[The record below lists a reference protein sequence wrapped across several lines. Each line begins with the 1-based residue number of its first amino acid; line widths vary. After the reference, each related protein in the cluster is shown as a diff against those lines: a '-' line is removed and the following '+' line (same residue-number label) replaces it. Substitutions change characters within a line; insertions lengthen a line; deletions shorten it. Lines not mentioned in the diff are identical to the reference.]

1 MTNVETEISLY
12 TLDKPLPQGAVFSYK
27 PQVITSQKFIELVLS
42 GEYFLLIIPDKARA
56 QQLLQAKLPA
66 QPSSFRVVVL
76 DNEYTASEVS
86 EFLNAETVIKI
97 LKVATKPVPLDEHIR
112 SALETLQNLKESENI
127 ISKVRTQNRVL
138 SEINENLEGLVQQR
152 TENLEHSKVAV
163 ESTLRAVRDLIKFV
177 KNLSQ
182 INNFDDLIILLRQ
195 EFIKLHKV
203 RPPLLVY
210 SLGGAELRCIFFQG
224 PQIIDQVLTV
234 NEKAFFNN
242 DSSNMRE
249 TLANALERPMSPII
263 ALQFMLN
270 DIKGAL
276 IFEHSFN
283 EEEQQ
288 LFYQI
293 LAERTESLRVA
304 FERLALKWRAHLIS
318 RQWSATF
325 DLLKD
330 PILIIDRDFRVVRSN
345 KNFNNY
351 SGDRCF
357 KVFANRQEPCV
368 GCPAIKAMADGQSN
382 TGKIHLA
389 DKTFEVGAFPIVV
402 EELGDSSNWIVHYK
416 DVTHSVNLQGQLVQS
431 EKMAAIGMLAGN
443 IAHELN
449 NPLTGIKSLAQI
461 LLSEVPK
468 DSAIYADLKEV
479 QGASERCEQIIKNLL
494 EFSSGKSKDLEVSS
508 LRDVVAKTLPLLK
521 TALYTFNT
529 SIELADDNDG
539 VFVDPQ
545 LLQQVIF
552 NLVNNACQAMGTK
565 GHIFIVSEVSSDK
578 VRLRVRDTGPGVPAH
593 LRQDI
598 FAPFFT
604 TKEEGQGTGL
614 GLSVSRSIVEKFKG
628 KLYLNEDILEGS
640 EFVIEL
646 PRSES

>member
-1 MTNVETEISLY
+1 MTNVETGIPLY
-12 TLDKPLPQGAVFSYK
+12 ILDQPLPKGAVFSYA
-27 PQVITSQKFIELVLS
+27 PRVINASQFIELAGG
-42 GEYFLLIIPDKARA
+42 GEYFLLLVSGKTRA
-56 QQLLQAKLPA
+56 QEILKSPLP
-66 QPSSFRVVVL
+66 QQTSSFRIVVI
-76 DNEYTASEVS
+76 DAEYSAQEVTQLLNSEI
-86 EFLNAETVIKI
+86 VIKI
-97 LKVATKPVPLDEHIR
+97 LKVGAKPIPVDEHIQ
-112 SALETLQNLKESENI
+112 AAMGVLQNLKESENI

-138 SEINENLEGLVQQR
+138 SEINENLEDLVRQR

-182 INNFDDLIILLRQ
+182 INNFDDLVILLRQ

-203 RPPLLVY
+203 RPPVLVY
-210 SLGGAELRCIFFQG
+210 SLGGSELRCIFFQG
-224 PQIIDQVLTV
+224 PQIIDQVITSHHSS
-234 NEKAFFNN
+234 FF
-242 DSSNMRE
+242 SSEGAAVRE
-249 TLANALERPMSPII
+249 ALANALERPMGPII
-263 ALQFMLN
+263 PLQFAMG
-270 DIKGAL
+270 DIQGAL

-288 LFYQI
+288 LFHQI
-293 LAERTESLRVA
+293 LAERAESLRVA
-304 FERLALKWRAHLIS
+304 FERLALKWHAHLIS

-330 PILIIDRDFRVVRSN
+330 PILIVDRQFQVVRSN
-345 KNFNNY
+345 KNFHNFDGEKCH
-351 SGDRCF
+351 S
-357 KVFANRQEPCV
+357 VFAQRSEQCV
-368 GCPAIKAMADGQSN
+368 GCPAVKAMGDGASN
-382 TGKIHLA
+382 SGKIHVGE
-389 DKTFEVGAFPIVV
+389 KTFDVAAFPIAV
-402 EELGDSSNWIVHYK
+402 EGHSDFSNWIVHYK

-468 DSAIYADLKEV
+468 ETSIHADLKEV
-479 QGASERCEQIIKNLL
+479 QAASERCEQIIKNLL
-494 EFSSGKSKDLEVSS
+494 EFSSGKSKDLVYSSINEVVS
-508 LRDVVAKTLPLLK
+508 KTLPLLK
-521 TALYTFNT
+521 TALYSFNT
-529 SIELADDNDG
+529 SIDLAPAGDSI
-539 VFVDPQ
+539 FVDPQ

-552 NLVNNACQAMGTK
+552 NLVNNACQAMGSK
-565 GHIFIVSEVSSDK
+565 GAISITSEVDVDK
-578 VRLRVRDTGPGVPAH
+578 VRLRVRDTGPGVPLH

-604 TKEEGQGTGL
+604 TKDEGQGTGL

-628 KLYLNEDILEGS
+628 KLYLNEDIQEGC

-646 PRSES
+646 PRSEA